1 LVNVSQRVR
10 DAYDKGN
17 YDLWHPV
24 VHFIEPNPHH
34 DDGKLESKFKA
45 FRSVYYQP
53 ENMGEN
59 KFLGFSGFDQFP
71 AYCPR
76 WDVTNEDVYGTDC
89 PGMTTLGDVKG
100 LQIEEKRKAQGIDK
114 MVNPP
119 LRGPASLR
127 NVPISSLPGGA
138 TLYDTPNQNNQLAP
152 IYLVN
157 PQLNELMQDI
167 DKVER
172 RIDTAFYVDLFNA
185 ISNME
190 GVQPRNQEELL
201 QRNQERLLQLGPVL
215 ERVHGEF
222 LSKLIDRIFNQM
234 IKADIVPPAPPEIQG
249 QELDIRFI
257 SSLAMAQKAVAV
269 QGIERLAGFVGNL
282 AQMNPAALD
291 KLDFDQ
297 SIDEYAN
304 AIGVPPKIVVPDE
317 KLQEIREEK
326 ARQQQLALMMEAA
339 KSAAPLTGQAV
350 NAQKVFNE
358 GPEGGGQS

>member
-1 LVNVSQRVR
+1 
-10 DAYDKGN
+10 
-17 YDLWHPV
+17 
-24 VHFIEPNPHH
+24 
-34 DDGKLESKFKA
+34 
-45 FRSVYYQP
+45 
-53 ENMGEN
+53 
-59 KFLGFSGFDQFP
+59 
-71 AYCPR
+71 
-76 WDVTNEDVYGTDC
+76 
-89 PGMTTLGDVKG
+89 
-100 LQIEEKRKAQGIDK
+100 
-114 MVNPP
+114 
-119 LRGPASLR
+119 
-127 NVPISSLPGGA
+127 
-138 TLYDTPNQNNQLAP
+138 
-152 IYLVN
+152 
-157 PQLNELMQDI
+157 
-167 DKVER
+167 
-172 RIDTAFYVDLFNA
+172 DLFNA